1 MRSHPTVAF
10 FGEQLALI
18 ALGTQAS
25 VTSEKPALRF
35 SKVALVASTMVTS
48 NSGPPAT
55 PRHKPRPSVGR
66 VSYERYAAPPSRY
79 TAPDAQA

>member
-1 MRSHPTVAF
+1 
-10 FGEQLALI
+10 
-18 ALGTQAS
+18 
-25 VTSEKPALRF
+25 LRF